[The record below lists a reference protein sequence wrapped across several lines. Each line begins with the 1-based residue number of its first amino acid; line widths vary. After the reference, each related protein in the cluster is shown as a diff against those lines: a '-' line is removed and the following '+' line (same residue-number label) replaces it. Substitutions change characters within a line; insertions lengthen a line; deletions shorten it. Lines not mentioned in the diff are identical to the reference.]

1 MNMRKIAI
9 DLTWVRHGQVGGT
22 ESSILN
28 LLSGLMKVR
37 CAEVEFYLITSR
49 DNAQLFQSFGSTN
62 HFHVLVANT
71 CCVDQRKRVFWQNTK
86 LCHLL
91 RQNGIDQCLEPTY
104 SMPFTKVGNI
114 RFYTVIHDLQ
124 AIHYPEYF
132 SAARVLWMKCSWR
145 NAVKKSYRVIAIS
158 DYVRDDIIA
167 EYHADPTKIKRIYD
181 AVDIDVNACA
191 NVSMLQKY
199 GVKHKQ
205 FYYTVS
211 SLLPHKNLSVLI
223 YALKRLKDVNSSGF
237 LPLLVSGVGGRQ
249 EEELHALVKKCDLD
263 GMVRLT
269 GFVDNDVRNLLY
281 RECKVFLFPSIFE
294 GFGMPPVEAMAFGTP
309 VVTTEETSIPEVTEH
324 LCETVHNATDPEEW
338 KQKILSAKVIPR
350 SEEVIRKYTPA
361 CIAQEY
367 LDMWIES
374 C

>member
-1 MNMRKIAI
+1 MKKVAI
-9 DLTWVRHGQVGGT
+9 DLTWVRHGKVGGT
-22 ESSILN
+22 ESSIFN
-28 LLSGLMKVR
+28 LLHGLMEIS
-37 CAEVEFYLITSR
+37 CAGVEFYLIAAR
-49 DNAQLFQSFGSTN
+49 DNAQLFQSFWSMK
-62 HFHVLVANT
+62 HFHVLVADT
-71 CCVDQRKRVFWQNTK
+71 CCADQRRRVFWQNTK

-132 SAARVLWMKCSWR
+132 SAARVLWMKCSWK
-145 NAVKKSYRVIAIS
+145 NAVRKSYRVIAIS
-158 DYVRDDIIA
+158 DYVKDDIVA
-167 EYHADPTKIKRIYD
+167 EYHVDPSKIKRIYD
-181 AVDIDVNACA
+181 AVGIDVNACA
-191 NVSMLQKY
+191 NISALQKY

-211 SLLPHKNLSVLI
+211 SLLPHKNLAVLI
-223 YALKRLKDVNSSGF
+223 YALKRLKDANSSGF
-237 LPLLVSGVGGRQ
+237 LPLLVSGVGGGQ
-249 EEELHALVKKCDLD
+249 EKELRALVKQCGLD

-269 GFVDNDVRNLLY
+269 GFVGNDVRNLLY

-309 VVTTEETSIPEVTEH
+309 VVTTNETSIPEVTEH
-324 LCETVHNATDPEEW
+324 LCETVHNATDPEAWE
-338 KQKILSAKVIPR
+338 QKILSAKAIPG
-350 SEEVIRKYTPA
+350 SEEVIRKYAPTR
-361 CIAQEY
+361 IAQEY

>member
-1 MNMRKIAI
+1 M
-9 DLTWVRHGQVGGT
+9 
-22 ESSILN
+22 
-28 LLSGLMKVR
+28 
-37 CAEVEFYLITSR
+37 
-49 DNAQLFQSFGSTN
+49 
-62 HFHVLVANT
+62 
-71 CCVDQRKRVFWQNTK
+71 FWQNTK

-132 SAARVLWMKCSWR
+132 SAARVLWMKCSWK
-145 NAVKKSYRVIAIS
+145 NAVRKSYRVIAIS
-158 DYVRDDIIA
+158 DYVKDDIVA
-167 EYHADPTKIKRIYD
+167 EYHVDPSKIKRIYD

-191 NVSMLQKY
+191 NISALQKY
-199 GVKHKQ
+199 GVKRKQ

-211 SLLPHKNLSVLI
+211 SFLPHKNLAVLI
-223 YALKRLKDVNSSGF
+223 YALKRLKDANSSGF
-237 LPLLVSGVGGRQ
+237 LPLLVSGVGGGQ
-249 EEELHALVKKCDLD
+249 EKELRALVKQCGLD

-269 GFVDNDVRNLLY
+269 GFVGNDVRNLLY

-309 VVTTEETSIPEVTEH
+309 VVTTNETSIPEVTEH
-324 LCETVHNATDPEEW
+324 LCETVHNATDPEAWE
-338 KQKILSAKVIPR
+338 QKILSAKAIPG
-350 SEEVIRKYTPA
+350 SKEVIRKYAPTR
-361 CIAQEY
+361 IAQEY

>member
-1 MNMRKIAI
+1 M
-9 DLTWVRHGQVGGT
+9 
-22 ESSILN
+22 
-28 LLSGLMKVR
+28 
-37 CAEVEFYLITSR
+37 
-49 DNAQLFQSFGSTN
+49 
-62 HFHVLVANT
+62 
-71 CCVDQRKRVFWQNTK
+71 
-86 LCHLL
+86 
-91 RQNGIDQCLEPTY
+91 
-104 SMPFTKVGNI
+104 
-114 RFYTVIHDLQ
+114 
-124 AIHYPEYF
+124 
-132 SAARVLWMKCSWR
+132 
-145 NAVKKSYRVIAIS
+145 KKSYRVIAIS

>member
-1 MNMRKIAI
+1 MSKIAI
-9 DLTWVRHGQVGGT
+9 DLTWVRHGKVGGT
-22 ESSILN
+22 ESSICN
-28 LLSGLMKVR
+28 LLHGLEKIH
-37 CAEVEFYLITSR
+37 CTKVEFYLVVAR
-49 DNAQLFQSFGSTN
+49 DNVSLFHFGDTGY
-62 HFHVLVANT
+62 FHVLVADT
-71 CCVDQRKRVFWQNTK
+71 CCADQKKRVLWQNIK
-86 LCHLL
+86 LCRFL
-91 RQNGIDQCLEPTY
+91 RQNGIDQCFEPIY
-104 SMPFTKVGNI
+104 GMPFTNVGRI

-167 EYHADPTKIKRIYD
+167 EYHADPSKIKRIYD

-191 NVSMLQKY
+191 DVSVLQRY
-199 GVKHKQ
+199 GVKQKQ

-223 YALKRLKDVNSSGF
+223 YALGRLKEANSSGF
-237 LPLLVSGVGGRQ
+237 LPILVSGVGGGQ
-249 EEELHALVKKCDLD
+249 EEELHALVQRCGLD
-263 GMVRLT
+263 GMVKLT

-281 RECKVFLFPSIFE
+281 RECKVFLFPSVFE
-294 GFGMPPVEAMAFGTP
+294 GFGMPPVEAMSFGTP

-338 KQKILSAKVIPR
+338 AQKILSAKVMLG
-350 SEEVIRKYTPA
+350 SENVVKKYSPA
-361 CIAQEY
+361 HIAQEY
-367 LDMWIES
+367 LEMWMK
-374 C
+374 